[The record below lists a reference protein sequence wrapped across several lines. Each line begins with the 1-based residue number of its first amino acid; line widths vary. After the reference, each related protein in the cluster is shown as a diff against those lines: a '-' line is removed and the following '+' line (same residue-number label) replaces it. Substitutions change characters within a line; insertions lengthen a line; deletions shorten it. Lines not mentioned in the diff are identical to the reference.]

1 MRISGIGYNELL
13 YMLKGA
19 YITIKLC
26 GISFFFG
33 GMIGIIVGI
42 ARSNHKIKAFKWVSA
57 GYIEIFRGTP
67 LLLQLMIGFFG
78 ITFIG
83 YDISPMIVG
92 SVVLCLYT
100 GAYLGEIFR
109 SGLESIHKEQ
119 WEAVSSLGMS
129 YIQSLRYVIFP
140 QSIKVITPSIISF
153 LLGLVKATSLVSIIN
168 IVDLTLATRR
178 VAEHAHAPI
187 AAMGGAAIIYFLLC
201 YPLSVAGKKIE
212 ERNSI
217 KEGNK
222 TWQ

>member
-1 MRISGIGYNELL
+1 MRTIGIGYNELL

-26 GISFFFG
+26 GITFFFG

-57 GYIEIFRGTP
+57 GYIEIFRGVP

-78 ITFIG
+78 VILIG
-83 YDISPMIVG
+83 YDIPPMIVG
-92 SVVLCLYT
+92 SVILSLNT
-100 GAYLGEIFR
+100 GAFLGEIFR
-109 SGLESIHKEQ
+109 SGIESIHKEQ

-153 LLGLVKATSLVSIIN
+153 LLGLVKGTSLVSIIG
-168 IVDLTLATRR
+168 IVDLTLAARR
-178 VAEHAHAPI
+178 VAETTLEPI
-187 AAMGGAAIIYFLLC
+187 AAMGGAAIVYFLLC
-201 YPLSVAGKKIE
+201 YPLSRVGKKIE
-212 ERNSI
+212 EQI
-217 KEGNK
+217 KIRK
-222 TWQ
+222 

>member
-1 MRISGIGYNELL
+1 MNEIL

-42 ARSNHKIKAFKWVSA
+42 ARSNHKIKVFRWLAAV
-57 GYIEIFRGTP
+57 YIEIIRGVP
-67 LLLQLMIGFFG
+67 LLLLLMVGYFG
-78 ITFIG
+78 INLLG
-83 YDISPMIVG
+83 YDIDIPRMLVA

-119 WEAVSSLGMS
+119 WESTSSLGMS

-140 QSIKVITPSIISF
+140 QSIKIITPSIISF
-153 LLGLVKATSLVSIIN
+153 LIGLVKATSLVSILS
-168 IVDLTLATRR
+168 IVDLTLAARR
-178 VAEHAHAPI
+178 VAEQTHAPLS
-187 AAMGGAAIIYFLLC
+187 AMGGAAIIYFLLC
-201 YPLSVAGKKIE
+201 YPLSVAGRKIE
-212 ERNSI
+212 EQKS
-217 KEGNK
+217 KEEMN
-222 TWQ
+222 

>member
-1 MRISGIGYNELL
+1 MRTIGIGYKDLL

-33 GMIGIIVGI
+33 GTIGIIVGI
-42 ARSNHKIKAFKWVSA
+42 ARSNHKIKAFRWISA
-57 GYIEIFRGTP
+57 GYIEIFRGIP

-78 ITFIG
+78 VTLITG
-83 YDISPMIVG
+83 YDFSPMIAA

-100 GAYLGEIFR
+100 GAFLGEIFR

-140 QSIKVITPSIISF
+140 QSIKVIAPSIISF
-153 LLGLVKATSLVSIIN
+153 LLGLVKATSLVSIVN
-168 IVDLTLATRR
+168 IVDLTSASRR
-178 VAEHAHAPI
+178 VAENAQAPL
-187 AAMGGAAIIYFLLC
+187 AAMCGAAIIYFLLC

-217 KEGNK
+217 REGK
-222 TWQ
+222 K